1 MAQIILTFGLGK
13 EKIKVVR
20 SIAQKNR
27 IQIKEISRK
36 DYNQKLGALAG
47 IQGFAKEKVIYNGPD
62 FPLEMIVFSGIDS
75 AQIDSFLA
83 DYKQTGAYSSSF
95 IFNTSSFIISDNS
108 VFTYLYRDMLPPLK
122 SLILKWG
129 LLAQWLYRAK
139 YLQAILACPA
149 IFISPVTD
157 FLLCCHAHSAKIL
170 FPSFMML
177 TAAFTSRSILLPH
190 SQ

>member
-75 AQIDSFLA
+75 AQIDSFLP
-83 DYKQTGAYSSSF
+83 DYKQTGAQ
-95 IFNTSSFIISDNS
+95 T
-108 VFTYLYRDMLPPLK
+108 VPLK
-122 SLILKWG
+122 
-129 LLAQWLYRAK
+129 
-139 YLQAILACPA
+139 AIITPQN
-149 IFISPVTD
+149 IFWTVEALFKELWKEHLH
-157 FLLCCHAHSAKIL
+157 FL
-170 FPSFMML
+170 PE
-177 TAAFTSRSILLPH
+177 
-190 SQ
+190 

>member
-47 IQGFAKEKVIYNGPD
+47 IQGFAKEKAIYNGPD

-83 DYKQTGAYSSSF
+83 DYKQTGAQP
-95 IFNTSSFIISDNS
+95 
-108 VFTYLYRDMLPPLK
+108 VPLK
-122 SLILKWG
+122 
-129 LLAQWLYRAK
+129 
-139 YLQAILACPA
+139 AIITPQN
-149 IFISPVTD
+149 IF
-157 FLLCCHAHSAKIL
+157 
-170 FPSFMML
+170 
-177 TAAFTSRSILLPH
+177 
-190 SQ
+190 

>member
-36 DYNQKLGALAG
+36 DYNQKLCALAG

-75 AQIDSFLA
+75 AQIDTFLA
-83 DYKQTGAYSSSF
+83 DYKQTGAQP
-95 IFNTSSFIISDNS
+95 
-108 VFTYLYRDMLPPLK
+108 VPLK
-122 SLILKWG
+122 
-129 LLAQWLYRAK
+129 
-139 YLQAILACPA
+139 AIITPQN
-149 IFISPVTD
+149 IFWTVET
-157 FLLCCHAHSAKIL
+157 L
-170 FPSFMML
+170 FKELWKEHLSF
-177 TAAFTSRSILLPH
+177 FPE
-190 SQ
+190 

>member
-75 AQIDSFLA
+75 AQINTFLA
-83 DYKQTGAYSSSF
+83 DYKQTGAQP
-95 IFNTSSFIISDNS
+95 
-108 VFTYLYRDMLPPLK
+108 VPLK
-122 SLILKWG
+122 
-129 LLAQWLYRAK
+129 
-139 YLQAILACPA
+139 AIITPQN
-149 IFISPVTD
+149 IFWTVET
-157 FLLCCHAHSAKIL
+157 L
-170 FPSFMML
+170 FKELWKEHLSF
-177 TAAFTSRSILLPH
+177 FPE
-190 SQ
+190 

>member
-1 MAQIILTFGLGK
+1 MAQIILTFRLGK

-75 AQIDSFLA
+75 AQIDTFLA
-83 DYKQTGAYSSSF
+83 DYKQTGAQP
-95 IFNTSSFIISDNS
+95 
-108 VFTYLYRDMLPPLK
+108 VPLK
-122 SLILKWG
+122 
-129 LLAQWLYRAK
+129 
-139 YLQAILACPA
+139 AIITPQN
-149 IFISPVTD
+149 IFWTVET
-157 FLLCCHAHSAKIL
+157 L
-170 FPSFMML
+170 FKELWKEHLSF
-177 TAAFTSRSILLPH
+177 FPE
-190 SQ
+190 

>member
-62 FPLEMIVFSGIDS
+62 FPLEMIVFSGIDA
-75 AQIDSFLA
+75 AQIDTFLA
-83 DYKQTGAYSSSF
+83 DYKQTGAQP
-95 IFNTSSFIISDNS
+95 
-108 VFTYLYRDMLPPLK
+108 VPLK
-122 SLILKWG
+122 
-129 LLAQWLYRAK
+129 
-139 YLQAILACPA
+139 AIITPQN
-149 IFISPVTD
+149 IFWTVET
-157 FLLCCHAHSAKIL
+157 L
-170 FPSFMML
+170 FKELWKEHLSF
-177 TAAFTSRSILLPH
+177 FPE
-190 SQ
+190 

>member
-75 AQIDSFLA
+75 AQIDSFLE
-83 DYKQTGAYSSSF
+83 DYKQTGAQ
-95 IFNTSSFIISDNS
+95 T
-108 VFTYLYRDMLPPLK
+108 VPLK
-122 SLILKWG
+122 
-129 LLAQWLYRAK
+129 
-139 YLQAILACPA
+139 AIITPQN
-149 IFISPVTD
+149 IFWTVETLFKELWKEHLH
-157 FLLCCHAHSAKIL
+157 FL
-170 FPSFMML
+170 PE
-177 TAAFTSRSILLPH
+177 
-190 SQ
+190 

>member
-47 IQGFAKEKVIYNGPD
+47 IQRFAKEKVIYNGPD

-75 AQIDSFLA
+75 AQIDTFLA
-83 DYKQTGAYSSSF
+83 DYKQTGAQP
-95 IFNTSSFIISDNS
+95 
-108 VFTYLYRDMLPPLK
+108 VPLK
-122 SLILKWG
+122 
-129 LLAQWLYRAK
+129 
-139 YLQAILACPA
+139 AIITPQN
-149 IFISPVTD
+149 IFWTVET
-157 FLLCCHAHSAKIL
+157 L
-170 FPSFMML
+170 FKELWKEHLSF
-177 TAAFTSRSILLPH
+177 FPE
-190 SQ
+190 

>member
-13 EKIKVVR
+13 EKRRAVR

-75 AQIDSFLA
+75 AQIDTFLA
-83 DYKQTGAYSSSF
+83 DYKQTGAQP
-95 IFNTSSFIISDNS
+95 
-108 VFTYLYRDMLPPLK
+108 VPLK
-122 SLILKWG
+122 
-129 LLAQWLYRAK
+129 
-139 YLQAILACPA
+139 AIITPHN
-149 IFISPVTD
+149 IFWTVEALFKELWKEHLH
-157 FLLCCHAHSAKIL
+157 FL
-170 FPSFMML
+170 PE
-177 TAAFTSRSILLPH
+177 
-190 SQ
+190 

>member
-1 MAQIILTFGLGK
+1 MAQIILTFGVGK

-75 AQIDSFLA
+75 AQIDTFLA
-83 DYKQTGAYSSSF
+83 DYKQTGAQP
-95 IFNTSSFIISDNS
+95 
-108 VFTYLYRDMLPPLK
+108 VPLK
-122 SLILKWG
+122 
-129 LLAQWLYRAK
+129 
-139 YLQAILACPA
+139 AIITPQN
-149 IFISPVTD
+149 IFWTVET
-157 FLLCCHAHSAKIL
+157 L
-170 FPSFMML
+170 FKELWKEHLSF
-177 TAAFTSRSILLPH
+177 FPE
-190 SQ
+190 

>member
-75 AQIDSFLA
+75 AQIDSFLS
-83 DYKQTGAYSSSF
+83 DYKQTGAQ
-95 IFNTSSFIISDNS
+95 T
-108 VFTYLYRDMLPPLK
+108 VPLK
-122 SLILKWG
+122 
-129 LLAQWLYRAK
+129 
-139 YLQAILACPA
+139 AIITPQN
-149 IFISPVTD
+149 IFWTVEALFKELWKEHLH
-157 FLLCCHAHSAKIL
+157 FL
-170 FPSFMML
+170 PE
-177 TAAFTSRSILLPH
+177 
-190 SQ
+190 

>member
-13 EKIKVVR
+13 EKTKVVR

-75 AQIDSFLA
+75 AQIDSFLT
-83 DYKQTGAYSSSF
+83 DYKQTGAQ
-95 IFNTSSFIISDNS
+95 T
-108 VFTYLYRDMLPPLK
+108 VPLK
-122 SLILKWG
+122 
-129 LLAQWLYRAK
+129 
-139 YLQAILACPA
+139 AIITPQN
-149 IFISPVTD
+149 IFWTVEALFKELWKEHLH
-157 FLLCCHAHSAKIL
+157 FL
-170 FPSFMML
+170 PE
-177 TAAFTSRSILLPH
+177 
-190 SQ
+190 

>member
-20 SIAQKNR
+20 SIAHKNR

-75 AQIDSFLA
+75 AQIDTFLA
-83 DYKQTGAYSSSF
+83 DYKQTGAQP
-95 IFNTSSFIISDNS
+95 
-108 VFTYLYRDMLPPLK
+108 VPLK
-122 SLILKWG
+122 
-129 LLAQWLYRAK
+129 
-139 YLQAILACPA
+139 AIITPQN
-149 IFISPVTD
+149 IFWTVET
-157 FLLCCHAHSAKIL
+157 L
-170 FPSFMML
+170 FKELWKEHLSF
-177 TAAFTSRSILLPH
+177 FPE
-190 SQ
+190 

>member
-1 MAQIILTFGLGK
+1 MDQIILTFGLGK

-75 AQIDSFLA
+75 AQIDTFLA
-83 DYKQTGAYSSSF
+83 DYKQTGAQP
-95 IFNTSSFIISDNS
+95 
-108 VFTYLYRDMLPPLK
+108 VPLK
-122 SLILKWG
+122 
-129 LLAQWLYRAK
+129 
-139 YLQAILACPA
+139 AIITPQN
-149 IFISPVTD
+149 IFWTVET
-157 FLLCCHAHSAKIL
+157 L
-170 FPSFMML
+170 FKELWKEHLSF
-177 TAAFTSRSILLPH
+177 FPE
-190 SQ
+190 

>member
-75 AQIDSFLA
+75 AQIDTFLA
-83 DYKQTGAYSSSF
+83 DYKQTGSQP
-95 IFNTSSFIISDNS
+95 
-108 VFTYLYRDMLPPLK
+108 VPLK
-122 SLILKWG
+122 
-129 LLAQWLYRAK
+129 
-139 YLQAILACPA
+139 AIITPQN
-149 IFISPVTD
+149 IFWTVEALFKELWKEHLH
-157 FLLCCHAHSAKIL
+157 FL
-170 FPSFMML
+170 PE
-177 TAAFTSRSILLPH
+177 
-190 SQ
+190 

>member
-75 AQIDSFLA
+75 AQIDTFLA
-83 DYKQTGAYSSSF
+83 DYKQPGAQP
-95 IFNTSSFIISDNS
+95 
-108 VFTYLYRDMLPPLK
+108 VPLK
-122 SLILKWG
+122 
-129 LLAQWLYRAK
+129 
-139 YLQAILACPA
+139 AIITPQN
-149 IFISPVTD
+149 IFWTVEALFKELWKEHLH
-157 FLLCCHAHSAKIL
+157 FL
-170 FPSFMML
+170 PE
-177 TAAFTSRSILLPH
+177 
-190 SQ
+190 

>member
-62 FPLEMIVFSGIDS
+62 FPLDMMVFSGIDS

-83 DYKQTGAYSSSF
+83 DYKQTGAQP
-95 IFNTSSFIISDNS
+95 
-108 VFTYLYRDMLPPLK
+108 VPLK
-122 SLILKWG
+122 
-129 LLAQWLYRAK
+129 
-139 YLQAILACPA
+139 AIITPQN
-149 IFISPVTD
+149 IFWTVETLFKELWKEHLH
-157 FLLCCHAHSAKIL
+157 FL
-170 FPSFMML
+170 PE
-177 TAAFTSRSILLPH
+177 
-190 SQ
+190 